1 MDFSSHM
8 AMKKVHIN
16 TQKDSRQRL
25 LVDVLIKTPK
35 NEYLFVVV

>member
-16 TQKDSRQRL
+16 TQKVLKRKL
-25 LVDVLIKTPK
+25 LADVLIKNK
-35 NEYLFVVV
+35 ENEKITVLS

>member
-25 LVDVLIKTPK
+25 LADVLIKS
-35 NEYLFVVV
+35 NDF